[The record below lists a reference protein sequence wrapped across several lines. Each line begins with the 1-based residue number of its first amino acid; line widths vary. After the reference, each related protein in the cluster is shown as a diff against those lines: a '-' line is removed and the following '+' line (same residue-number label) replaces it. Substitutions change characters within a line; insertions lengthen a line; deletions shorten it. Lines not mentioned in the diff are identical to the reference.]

1 MDFLIQFVI
10 LLGMA
15 MFYGFFPTWHLLMIP
30 VYLLLAI
37 CTALGIGLWCA
48 GWVAHFWDVST
59 ILGYVV
65 RVWMY
70 VTPVVYAISIVPE
83 KWRMLYRLNPMTN
96 VIEGFRWAVLGKGSA
111 PDLMLLVSFVVV
123 IPLMISGA

>member
-1 MDFLIQFVI
+1 
-10 LLGMA
+10 

-96 VIEGFRWAVLGKGSA
+96 VIEGFRWAVLGKGSP
-111 PDLMLLVSFVVV
+111 PDLMLLVSFAVV
-123 IPLMISGA
+123 IPLMISGAYVFKKAERNIVDVA